1 MMSLVQ
7 LALRRPYTV
16 AVLSLLVLL
25 LGILAVWR
33 TMTAFLPAEMRKN
46 PVVAA
51 IADASRMNVDFFP
64 RIDIPVVFVG
74 WNYPGLSA
82 EEMERRVVIISERAY
97 STTVSGIE
105 RIESTCIPGIG
116 LVKVFFHPGMDIG
129 AAIAQI
135 NAINGTVLRILPP
148 GISPPVIIQ
157 YNPATVPI
165 VNMTFFSETL
175 PEGRM
180 FDYAFNFVR
189 VRLFTIPGLQVPA
202 PFGGRLRQI
211 SVDLHPRLMAAKSV
225 SPNDVVQTLQTS
237 NLLIPTGSARI
248 GTTDYNVLMNSSPSV
263 VEEFNRLPLK
273 VVDGVPVLLG
283 DVARVDDGFA
293 VQNNIVHV
301 DGKRAT
307 YLTILKHADAS
318 SLAVVEATRD
328 LLEDVRAGARAAGL
342 GDMQISLDF
351 DQSKFVRAAIKNVAF
366 EAVLASLLVSVM
378 ILLFLGS
385 WRNTIVV
392 ITSIPCAMF
401 AGIICL
407 YLTGHSI
414 NLMTLGGL
422 ALATGI
428 LVDDATVAVENIHRN
443 RALGKPLTVAILDGS
458 HEVALPRTMA
468 TLAICIV
475 FIPVAFLFGVSKY
488 LFTPLALAVVY
499 ALLASYILSFTLVPM
514 LSRALL
520 AAEDDTHA
528 AHAPRGFA
536 ERFNHGRERLLD
548 WLRDTYGLVL
558 TVAMR
563 HRPFVIVVLIAVGAA
578 SGLLLNVVGTDFFPT
593 PDVGIMKLHFR
604 APLGTRI
611 EETEKI
617 VLRVEEEIRKVIPA
631 DQIDRIQDQIGVP
644 LFFNLSLVP
653 TDNISGM
660 DAEILI
666 LLKKPHRPVA
676 EYMREIRARIPPQ
689 FAGSSFYFQ
698 NADIVTQVLNFG
710 LPAPID
716 VQVQDANFERAQK
729 YAALVKTAI
738 EQVPGAV
745 DVRQMQVLD
754 YPALRL
760 DVDRLRAA
768 RLGLTQRDVATSAL
782 ISLASSAIISPSYFL
797 NPNGVNYTVSVQT
810 PIDRLATVDDLMST
824 PITPVISS
832 VIVAGDSQDPRQVRQ
847 APVITLGNLAS
858 VKPDTSYESVSHYT
872 VQRVIDV
879 AANVDGRDLGS
890 TVRDIQEKL
899 RQITADKDFPKTAKI
914 TVRGQYEVMQASFQS
929 LFLGLVLAVILVYAL
944 LVVLFQSWV
953 DPFIIMMA
961 VPGALIGIL
970 WMLAITGTTLNVIS
984 LMGAI
989 MAVGI
994 GVSNSILVV
1003 SFAND
1008 VRVAN
1013 PGMSVVDAAIEAGRT
1028 RLRPVLMTALAMVIG
1043 MVPMALGL
1051 GEAGEQNAPLGR
1063 AVIGGL
1069 IVATISTL
1077 FVVPVVYTL
1086 LRRGMPMLHTLDTRF
1101 EAEAR
1106 QEST

>member
-1 MMSLVQ
+1 MMALVR
-7 LALRRPYTV
+7 LALRRPYTI
-16 AVLSLLVLL
+16 AVLSLLILL
-25 LGILAVWR
+25 LGALS
-33 TMTAFLPAEMRKN
+33 LQ
-46 PVVAA
+46 
-51 IADASRMNVDFFP
+51 RMIVDFFP
-64 RIDIPVVFVG
+64 QIDIPVVFVG

-105 RIESTCIPGIG
+105 RIESTCIPGVG
-116 LVKVFFHPGMDIG
+116 LVKVYFHPGMDIG

-135 NAINGTVLRILPP
+135 NAINGTILRILPP
-148 GISPPVIIQ
+148 GISPPVIIR

-165 VNMTFFSETL
+165 VNMTFFSKTL

-189 VRLFTIPGLQVPA
+189 VQLFTIPGMQVPA

-211 SVDLHPRLMAAKSV
+211 SVDLNPGLMRAKGI
-225 SPNDVVQTLQTS
+225 SPNDVVSALQTS
-237 NLLIPTGSARI
+237 NLLIPSGQARI
-248 GTTDYNVLMNSSPSV
+248 GDTDYNVLMNSSPSA
-263 VEEFNRLPLK
+263 VEDFNRLPLR
-273 VVDGVPVLLG
+273 VVAGRPVLLG
-283 DVARVDDGFA
+283 DVGRVEDGFA

-301 DGKRAT
+301 DGRRAT

-318 SLAVVEATRD
+318 SLTVVEQTRRK
-328 LLEDVRAGARAAGL
+328 LAEILANARAAGL
-342 GDMQISLDF
+342 EAMDISLDM
-351 DQSKFVRAAIKNVAF
+351 DQSVFVRAAIKNVAF
-366 EAVLASLLVSVM
+366 EAVLASLLVSLM

-407 YLTGHSI
+407 YLTGHTI

-443 RALGKPLTVAILDGS
+443 RALGKSLTVAILDGS

-475 FIPVAFLFGVSKY
+475 FFPVAFLFGVSKY
-488 LFTPLALAVVY
+488 LFTPLALSVVFS
-499 ALLASYILSFTLVPM
+499 LLASYILSFTLVAT
-514 LSRALL
+514 LSRYLL
-520 AAEDDTHA
+520 AKEEHAHA
-528 AHAPRGFA
+528 AHPPRGFA
-536 ERFNHGRERLLD
+536 QHFNAGRERALD
-548 WLRDTYGLVL
+548 GLRDAYGAVLAMVMQRRAFMLVL
-558 TVAMR
+558 MA
-563 HRPFVIVVLIAVGAA
+563 AVGGL
-578 SGLLLNVVGTDFFPT
+578 SLLLVRVVGTDFFPA
-593 PDVGIMKLHFR
+593 PDVGIMKLHYR
-604 APLGTRI
+604 APVGTRI
-611 EETEKI
+611 EETEKL
-617 VLRVEEEIRKVIPA
+617 VLQAEEEIRKIIPA
-631 DQIDRIQDQIGVP
+631 AEIDRINDMLGVP
-644 LFFNLSLVP
+644 IFFNLSMVP

-660 DAEILI
+660 DAEIYI
-666 LLKKPHRPVA
+666 LLKKPRKPVA
-676 EYMREIRARIPPQ
+676 HYMREIRARLPPL
-689 FAGSSFYFQ
+689 FPGSELYFQ

-716 VQVQDANFERAQK
+716 IQVQDANFERAQK
-729 YAALVKTAI
+729 YAALVRKAI
-738 EQVPGAV
+738 ETVPGVV
-745 DVRQMQVLD
+745 DVRQTQVLD

-782 ISLASSAIISPSYFL
+782 VSLASSTIIAPSYFL

-810 PIDRLATVDDLMST
+810 PIDKLNSVEELLATPV
-824 PITPVISS
+824 TPVVSS
-832 VIVAGDSQDPRQVRQ
+832 MLLPEQPIQPRTMQG
-847 APVITLGNLAS
+847 APVITLGNVAS
-858 VKPDTSYESVSHYT
+858 LRPETSYQSVSHYT
-872 VQRVIDV
+872 VQRVIDI

-890 TVRDIQEKL
+890 TVQDIQARVAEIV
-899 RQITADKDFPKTAKI
+899 RDKDFPKTTRI
-914 TVRGQYEVMQASFQS
+914 NTRGQYEVMQASFKS
-929 LFLGLVLAVILVYAL
+929 LLLGLVLAVILVYAL
-944 LVVLFQSWV
+944 LVILFQSWL

-970 WMLAITGTTLNVIS
+970 WMLAITGTTLNVMS

-1008 VRVAN
+1008 VRVAHPN
-1013 PGMSVVDAAIEAGRT
+1013 MSVVEAAIEAGRT
-1028 RLRPVLMTALAMVIG
+1028 RLRPVLMTALAMILG
-1043 MVPMALGL
+1043 MLPMALGL

-1069 IVATISTL
+1069 LIATVSTL

-1086 LRRGMPMLHTLDTRF
+1086 LRRTPPTLHQLDSRF

-1106 QEST
+1106 GEGA